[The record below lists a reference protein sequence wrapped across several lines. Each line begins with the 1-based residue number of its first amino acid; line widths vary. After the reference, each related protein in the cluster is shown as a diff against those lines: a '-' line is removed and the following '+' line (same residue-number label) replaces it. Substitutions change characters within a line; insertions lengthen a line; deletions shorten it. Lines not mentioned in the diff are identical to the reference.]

1 MRYLALSAV
10 VLAALTQPALADRD
24 RHGHH
29 DRGDRHSS
37 HHDRG
42 SRYHRGHDSNHE
54 HDEPQQCEA
63 PANPG
68 NPDTPT
74 TPSSDRLPILVVG
87 ASYGNGN
94 VPFQTGLE
102 SPLLGLAVNG
112 GNYLSLGDAL
122 IRSSLHNGYVINEAQ
137 ASSTTFTRESC
148 RTALYGGACSGA
160 EFDGYDVQI
169 QRAASRT
176 YSLSTGEFN
185 ADYVVITAPND
196 CLHSDAFGIP
206 EAETVACDI
215 EDMYD
220 VAGRMIEA
228 GMMAYAL
235 GMTPIYAPYP
245 PVEALDLDLFQTSSL
260 LQWVISP
267 EDYQLLNDTV
277 MGEIAN
283 ELPEALVVDYWANFT
298 HLGDGI
304 HPDVQTSERAA
315 RTLMQAIQQHE
326 VNPAL

>member
-10 VLAALTQPALADRD
+10 VLAALAQPALADRD
-24 RHGHH
+24 RHDRDRH
-29 DRGDRHSS
+29 DRGQHERTERGHS
-37 HHDRG
+37 HE
-42 SRYHRGHDSNHE
+42 HRGRGHNHDE

-137 ASSTTFTRESC
+137 ASATTFNRESC
-148 RTALYGGACSGA
+148 RTALYGAACSGA

-206 EAETVACDI
+206 EAEAV
-215 EDMYD
+215 
-220 VAGRMIEA
+220 
-228 GMMAYAL
+228 
-235 GMTPIYAPYP
+235 
-245 PVEALDLDLFQTSSL
+245 
-260 LQWVISP
+260 
-267 EDYQLLNDTV
+267 
-277 MGEIAN
+277 
-283 ELPEALVVDYWANFT
+283 
-298 HLGDGI
+298 
-304 HPDVQTSERAA
+304 
-315 RTLMQAIQQHE
+315 
-326 VNPAL
+326 